1 MRSLYDI
8 FIILLCAVPCS
19 TLIPSPSRI
28 LNVKFRPYSPQIHPI
43 TSSPTSRSNF
53 LRLNVLQKDVITP
66 MAAQTVNVGD
76 DAAKFQLSEQS
87 IEEWIKVRA

>member
-19 TLIPSPSRI
+19 TFTPSPSRI
-28 LNVKFRPYSPQIHPI
+28 LNVKGRPYSPQIHPI
-43 TSSPTSRSNF
+43 PPLPSSPTSF
-53 LRLNVLQKDVITP
+53 LRLNVLQKEVITP

-87 IEEWIKVRA
+87 IEEWIKVRP